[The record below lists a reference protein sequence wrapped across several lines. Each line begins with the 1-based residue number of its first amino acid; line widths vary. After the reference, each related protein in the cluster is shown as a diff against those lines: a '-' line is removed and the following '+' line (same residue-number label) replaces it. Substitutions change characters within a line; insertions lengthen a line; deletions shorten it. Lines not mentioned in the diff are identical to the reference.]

1 MFGDN
6 LQRISRVQ
14 GLVCCQWKD
23 KCILYH
29 IQIQN
34 QIKPFLGAESHTMI
48 QKNFRE
54 PQSTSQNKKARI
66 QGLIF
71 IILHFFLVQEHM
83 ENNKKKI
90 EDGEQ
95 CATYVDIYSMPYKA
109 SRAAILQTIASD
121 CEDIA
126 NS

>member
-1 MFGDN
+1 MLRFYDCF
-6 LQRISRVQ
+6 
-14 GLVCCQWKD
+14 VCCQWKD

-34 QIKPFLGAESHTMI
+34 QLKPFLGTESHTMI

-71 IILHFFLVQEHM
+71 LLLQFFLLFKSTWRIT
-83 ENNKKKI
+83 KKN
-90 EDGEQ
+90 EDGER

-121 CEDIA
+121 SEDIA